1 MTKYQGGKVGSL
13 SRLREQLKKGGG
25 GAFIK
30 NVPANDVMVVRFLT
44 EPDDWYGYKEA
55 YDTEVRRYFPVLEGM
70 EITSEQRVSNRFL
83 AIVLDVTED
92 KVIPLKM
99 PKDLANRVL
108 MRYDR
113 YETIMDRDYELSRMG
128 EGLDTTYDCAP
139 GDKVKR
145 NLAKYEL
152 LDLDEVIAKAADYA
166 GTGNNV
172 PESSSAKKAAAKR
185 TVAVVED
192 DDDDEEEETPVVKA
206 PVAKVAPK
214 RPAPAPAAAVE
225 DDDDEEDEDDED
237 DEDEAPAPAPVKK
250 SAPVKKAAAKPA
262 VEEDDSFPE
271 DDDDDEDDEEVAV
284 AAADEEGGDD
294 SYSEAELQAMSLR
307 DLRAL
312 AEAYG
317 IDHAGLNKAALIE
330 AIMYE

>member
-214 RPAPAPAAAVE
+214 RPAPAAVVE

-237 DEDEAPAPAPVKK
+237 DEDESPAPAPVKK

>member
-214 RPAPAPAAAVE
+214 RPAPAAAVE

-271 DDDDDEDDEEVAV
+271 DDDDDDDDDDDAV

>member
-214 RPAPAPAAAVE
+214 RPAPAAAVE

>member
-70 EITSEQRVSNRFL
+70 EITAEQRVSNRFL

-166 GTGNNV
+166 GTGSNV

-206 PVAKVAPK
+206 PVAKAAPK
-214 RPAPAPAAAVE
+214 RPAPVAVVE
-225 DDDDEEDEDDED
+225 DDEDDEDED

-250 SAPVKKAAAKPA
+250 SAPVKKAASKPA

-271 DDDDDEDDEEVAV
+271 DDDDDEDEDEEEAV
-284 AAADEEGGDD
+284 VDEEEGGED